1 LPTIA
6 YGISC
11 FLVVNLNRRGDGMRE
26 FVGYCDGC
34 RKKIFCM
41 DGFLNGF
48 WDGEK
53 LHCFDCKKEARSN
66 LEEKE

>member
-1 LPTIA
+1 
-6 YGISC
+6 
-11 FLVVNLNRRGDGMRE
+11 MRE